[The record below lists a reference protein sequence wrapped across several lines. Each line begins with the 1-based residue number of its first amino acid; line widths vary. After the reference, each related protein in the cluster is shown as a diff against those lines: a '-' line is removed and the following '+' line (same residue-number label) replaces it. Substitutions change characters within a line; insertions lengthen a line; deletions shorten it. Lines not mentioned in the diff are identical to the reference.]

1 MWQCQKQAFFVLG
14 KNSCHHKI
22 MIAQKIQQPIVLTIT
37 NCLLFIPVV
46 HSVLD
51 TAQ

>member
-1 MWQCQKQAFFVLG
+1 MF
-14 KNSCHHKI
+14 SCHHKI
-22 MIAQKIQQPIVLTIT
+22 MIAKKILQSTVLTIT
-37 NCLLFIPVV
+37 NDLLFIPVV